1 MKTDVERT
9 TDPVTA
15 TRSTAAITVMD
26 RVRRI
31 KRTVTDAA
39 TGTGKRTDRASGRST
54 VPVAI
59 RLAATYGLIV
69 AATLLV
75 VAGVA
80 YDLTR
85 RQIAGDVDARLESV
99 ADSFQS
105 VAFTDVRSPDDLR
118 RRVKRWLG
126 DQVLPPGEVVAFR
139 TADGHVLSTPDRF
152 DLPGFTGGSALL
164 RSGRSQ
170 FANLEDGTP
179 VRALAVPI
187 RLDGR
192 RTGTLVVA

>member
-1 MKTDVERT
+1 MKADVERT

-39 TGTGKRTDRASGRST
+39 TGTGNRTDRASGRST

-99 ADSFQS
+99 ADSFQG
-105 VAFTDVRSPDDLR
+105 VAFTDVRSPADLALR
-118 RRVKRWLG
+118 LMHEGV
-126 DQVLPPGEVVAFR
+126 
-139 TADGHVLSTPDRF
+139 DRN
-152 DLPGFTGGSALL
+152 AE
-164 RSGRSQ
+164 
-170 FANLEDGTP
+170 N
-179 VRALAVPI
+179 
-187 RLDGR
+187 
-192 RTGTLVVA
+192 